1 MTNFLIGRAYRDYLS
16 AMGFC
21 VEQVLKKAGL
31 PEDLFARQ
39 APCLGAEEYFRFLQ
53 AIEALSLDK
62 DAPVR
67 LASSGLVSQISPP
80 VFAASCS
87 PDARTCL
94 RRLAQYKPLIGALLY
109 RVEETETALSVEL
122 VSARAGLELPEILV
136 GIEFVFL
143 VGLIRKATQE
153 PVTPLS
159 AAARQP
165 VKDPAY
171 AEFLGVPITQGGQ
184 DQLVSAGVFRVDGRV
199 RQQKPSAGCLTAL
212 PFVGSTPSIRLLGGE
227 AEPAGGLMD
236 LDPAEAGLLQQPLQ
250 LGGGVDPHAGDLFC
264 PRLVPGRVTAAFVAD
279 EKRAAGAQHA
289 ADLAEAFWQVRPE
302 IDRLKRRDGVEPVR
316 GKDQLVHAPLPYGAA
331 AVRDGAAV
339 DAPRRRDA
347 HVRNINALDDALRAF
362 FQERADVCPAAAA
375 AVEDLCVRRKQ
386 QEPHAPARQRAV
398 ADVHHADHELA
409 AQPDRAAG
417 IFQK

>member
-1 MTNFLIGRAYRDYLS
+1 MTNFLIGRAYRDDLS

-39 APCLGAEEYFRFLQ
+39 APCLGAEEYFRF
-53 AIEALSLDK
+53 
-62 DAPVR
+62 R
-67 LASSGLVSQISPP
+67 
-80 VFAASCS
+80 S

-94 RRLAQYKPLIGALLY
+94 RRLAQYKPLIGALLC

-122 VSARAGLELPEILV
+122 VSARAGLELPGILV

-165 VKDPAY
+165 VKNPAY
-171 AEFLGVPITQGGQ
+171 AEFLGMPITQGGQ

-212 PFVGSTPSIRLLGGE
+212 PFVGSVSSIRLLGGE
-227 AEPAGGLMD
+227 AEPVGGLMD

-250 LGGGVDPHAGDLFC
+250 LGGG
-264 PRLVPGRVTAAFVAD
+264 
-279 EKRAAGAQHA
+279 
-289 ADLAEAFWQVRPE
+289 
-302 IDRLKRRDGVEPVR
+302 
-316 GKDQLVHAPLPYGAA
+316 
-331 AVRDGAAV
+331 
-339 DAPRRRDA
+339 
-347 HVRNINALDDALRAF
+347 
-362 FQERADVCPAAAA
+362 
-375 AVEDLCVRRKQ
+375 
-386 QEPHAPARQRAV
+386 
-398 ADVHHADHELA
+398 
-409 AQPDRAAG
+409 
-417 IFQK
+417 

>member
-53 AIEALSLDK
+53 AIEALSPDK

-136 GIEFVFL
+136 GNEFVFL
-143 VGLIRKATQE
+143 VGLIRKATQ
-153 PVTPLS
+153 
-159 AAARQP
+159 
-165 VKDPAY
+165 
-171 AEFLGVPITQGGQ
+171 
-184 DQLVSAGVFRVDGRV
+184 
-199 RQQKPSAGCLTAL
+199 
-212 PFVGSTPSIRLLGGE
+212 
-227 AEPAGGLMD
+227 
-236 LDPAEAGLLQQPLQ
+236 
-250 LGGGVDPHAGDLFC
+250 
-264 PRLVPGRVTAAFVAD
+264 
-279 EKRAAGAQHA
+279 
-289 ADLAEAFWQVRPE
+289 
-302 IDRLKRRDGVEPVR
+302 
-316 GKDQLVHAPLPYGAA
+316 
-331 AVRDGAAV
+331 
-339 DAPRRRDA
+339 
-347 HVRNINALDDALRAF
+347 
-362 FQERADVCPAAAA
+362 
-375 AVEDLCVRRKQ
+375 
-386 QEPHAPARQRAV
+386 
-398 ADVHHADHELA
+398 
-409 AQPDRAAG
+409 
-417 IFQK
+417 

>member
-1 MTNFLIGRAYRDYLS
+1 MTNFLIDRAYRDYLS

-39 APCLGAEEYFRFLQ
+39 SPCLGAEEYFRFLQ
-53 AIEALSLDK
+53 AIEALSPDK

-109 RVEETETALSVEL
+109 RVEETETELSVEL

-165 VKDPAY
+165 VKNPAY

-184 DQLVSAGVFRVDGRV
+184 DRLVFSRAD
-199 RQQKPSAGCLTAL
+199 ALL
-212 PFVGSTPSIRLLGGE
+212 PFISCNASMWEFFVPELDRRLAMLGPEDSYAARVHSALLELLPSGMCAIDDVAARLGYSSRSLQRKLQAEHTSFQQQLRCTRRQLAEHYLRRTDLRAEDIAYLLGYQ
-227 AEPAGGLMD
+227 D
-236 LDPAEAGLLQQPLQ
+236 TSSFQ
-250 LGGGVDPHAGDLFC
+250 
-264 PRLVPGRVTAAFVAD
+264 
-279 EKRAAGAQHA
+279 
-289 ADLAEAFWQVRPE
+289 
-302 IDRLKRRDGVEPVR
+302 
-316 GKDQLVHAPLPYGAA
+316 
-331 AVRDGAAV
+331 
-339 DAPRRRDA
+339 
-347 HVRNINALDDALRAF
+347 RAF
-362 FQERADVCPAAAA
+362 SAWTGASVS
-375 AVEDLCVRRKQ
+375 KS
-386 QEPHAPARQRAV
+386 RQ
-398 ADVHHADHELA
+398 
-409 AQPDRAAG
+409 PG
-417 IFQK
+417 S